1 MEWIKSRNPLDYK
14 IALEQMEEIVDKIIS
29 EDANETIWL
38 LEHNE
43 IYTAGTSTKEIHLNN
58 VKGATPIVK
67 TNRGGQ
73 LTFHGPGQR
82 IIYLMVN
89 LERFSYDIRKYVSFL
104 EQLIMNTLYEFN
116 ITTHRWDKAIGVW
129 TYKSINS
136 KKTIKKE
143 RQKIASIGI
152 RVRKKI
158 SFHGISV
165 NINPNLDFFD
175 KIIPC
180 GLEDSKATSAEDLGV
195 KISYN
200 DFDEVLKINFEKL
213 LKNYTNI

>member
-14 IALEQMEEIVDKIIS
+14 IALIRMEGIVDKIIS
-29 EDANETIWL
+29 GDEQETIWL

-43 IYTAGTSTKEIHLNN
+43 IYTAGTSTKDIHLEN
-58 VKGATPIVK
+58 VKGAPIIK

-116 ITTHRWDKAIGVW
+116 ISTHRWDKAIGVW
-129 TYKSINS
+129 TYKQINS
-136 KKTIKKE
+136 RKIVKKE
-143 RQKIASIGI
+143 RHKIASIGI

-165 NINPNLDFFD
+165 NIYPNLDFFD
-175 KIIPC
+175 KIVPC
-180 GLEDSKATSAEDLGV
+180 GLENSKATSAKELGV
-195 KISYN
+195 KVSYD
-200 DFDEVLKINFEKL
+200 DFDEALKFNFEKL
-213 LKNYTNI
+213 FRNYTKI

>member
-14 IALEQMEEIVDKIIS
+14 IALIRMEGIVDKIIS
-29 EDANETIWL
+29 GDEQETIWL

-43 IYTAGTSTKEIHLNN
+43 IYTAGTSTKDIHLEN
-58 VKGATPIVK
+58 VKGAPIIK

-116 ITTHRWDKAIGVW
+116 ISTHRWDKAIGVW
-129 TYKSINS
+129 TYKQINS
-136 KKTIKKE
+136 IKIVKKE
-143 RQKIASIGI
+143 RYKIASIGI

-175 KIIPC
+175 KIVPC
-180 GLEDSKATSAEDLGV
+180 GLENSKATSVKELGV
-195 KISYN
+195 KVSYN
-200 DFDEVLKINFEKL
+200 DFDEALKFNFEKL
-213 LKNYTNI
+213 LKNYTKI

>member
-14 IALEQMEEIVDKIIS
+14 IAIVRMEGIVDKIIS
-29 EDANETIWL
+29 GDDQETIWL

-43 IYTAGTSTKEIHLNN
+43 IYTAGTSTKDIHLEN
-58 VKGATPIVK
+58 VKGAPIIK

-82 IIYLMVN
+82 IIYLMIN
-89 LERFSYDIRKYVSFL
+89 LERFSYDIRKYVNFL

-116 ITTHRWDKAIGVW
+116 ISTHRWDKAIGVW
-129 TYKSINS
+129 TYKQINS
-136 KKTIKKE
+136 RKIVNKE
-143 RQKIASIGI
+143 RHKIASIGI

-175 KIIPC
+175 KIVLC
-180 GLEDSKATSAEDLGV
+180 GLENSKATSAKELGV
-195 KISYN
+195 KVSYN
-200 DFDEVLKINFEKL
+200 DFDEALKLNFEKL
-213 LKNYTNI
+213 LRNYTKI

>member
-14 IALEQMEEIVDKIIS
+14 IALIRMEGIVDKIIS
-29 EDANETIWL
+29 GDEQETIWL

-43 IYTAGTSTKEIHLNN
+43 IYTAGTSTKDIHLEN
-58 VKGATPIVK
+58 VKGAPIIK

-116 ITTHRWDKAIGVW
+116 ISTHRWDKAIGVW
-129 TYKSINS
+129 TYKQINS
-136 KKTIKKE
+136 KKIVKKE
-143 RQKIASIGI
+143 RHKIASIGI

-175 KIIPC
+175 KIVPC
-180 GLEDSKATSAEDLGV
+180 GLENSKATSAKELGV
-195 KISYN
+195 KVSYN
-200 DFDEVLKINFEKL
+200 DFDEALKFNFEKL
-213 LKNYTNI
+213 LRNYTKI

>member
-14 IALEQMEEIVDKIIS
+14 IALIRMEGIVDKIIS
-29 EDANETIWL
+29 GDEQETIWL

-43 IYTAGTSTKEIHLNN
+43 IYTAGTSTKDIHLEN
-58 VKGATPIVK
+58 VKGAPIIK

-89 LERFSYDIRKYVSFL
+89 LERFSYDIRKYVGFL

-116 ITTHRWDKAIGVW
+116 ISTHRWDKAIGVW
-129 TYKSINS
+129 TYKQINS
-136 KKTIKKE
+136 RKIVKKE
-143 RQKIASIGI
+143 RHKIASIGI

-165 NINPNLDFFD
+165 NIYPNLDFFD
-175 KIIPC
+175 KIVPC
-180 GLEDSKATSAEDLGV
+180 GLENSKATSAKELGV
-195 KISYN
+195 KVSYD
-200 DFDEVLKINFEKL
+200 DFDEALKFNFEKL
-213 LKNYTNI
+213 FRNYTKI

>member
-14 IALEQMEEIVDKIIS
+14 IALVRMEGIVDKIIS
-29 EDANETIWL
+29 GDEQETIWL

-43 IYTAGTSTKEIHLNN
+43 IYTAGTSTKDIHLKN
-58 VKGATPIVK
+58 VKGAPIIK

-116 ITTHRWDKAIGVW
+116 ISTHRWDKAIGVW
-129 TYKSINS
+129 TYKQINS
-136 KKTIKKE
+136 RKIVNKE
-143 RQKIASIGI
+143 RHKIASIGI

-175 KIIPC
+175 KIVPC
-180 GLEDSKATSAEDLGV
+180 GLENSKATSAKELGV

-200 DFDEVLKINFEKL
+200 DFDEALKLNFEKL
-213 LKNYTNI
+213 LRNYTKI

>member
-14 IALEQMEEIVDKIIS
+14 IALVQMEGIVNKIIS
-29 EDANETIWL
+29 GDQQETIWL

-43 IYTAGTSTKEIHLNN
+43 IYTAGTSTKDIHLEN
-58 VKGATPIVK
+58 VKSAPIIK

-82 IIYLMVN
+82 IIYLMLN

-116 ITTHRWDKAIGVW
+116 ISTHRWDKAIGVW
-129 TYKSINS
+129 TYKQINS
-136 KKTIKKE
+136 RKIVKKE
-143 RQKIASIGI
+143 RHKIASIGI

-165 NINPNLDFFD
+165 NIYPNLNFFD
-175 KIIPC
+175 QIIPC
-180 GLEDSKATSAEDLGV
+180 GLENSKATSAEDLGV

-213 LKNYTNI
+213 LKNYTKI

>member
-14 IALEQMEEIVDKIIS
+14 IAIVRMEGIVDKIIS
-29 EDANETIWL
+29 GNEQETIWL

-43 IYTAGTSTKEIHLNN
+43 IYTAGTSTKDIHLEN
-58 VKGATPIVK
+58 VKSAPIIK

-200 DFDEVLKINFEKL
+200 DFDEVLKITFEKL

>member
-1 MEWIKSRNPLDYK
+1 
-14 IALEQMEEIVDKIIS
+14 
-29 EDANETIWL
+29 
-38 LEHNE
+38 
-43 IYTAGTSTKEIHLNN
+43 
-58 VKGATPIVK
+58 
-67 TNRGGQ
+67 
-73 LTFHGPGQR
+73 
-82 IIYLMVN
+82 MVN

-200 DFDEVLKINFEKL
+200 DFDEVLKITFEKL

>member
-14 IALEQMEEIVDKIIS
+14 IALIRMEGIVDKIIS
-29 EDANETIWL
+29 GDEQETIWL

-43 IYTAGTSTKEIHLNN
+43 IYTAGTSTKDIHLEN
-58 VKGATPIVK
+58 VKGAPIIK

-116 ITTHRWDKAIGVW
+116 ISTHRWDKAIGVW
-129 TYKSINS
+129 TYKQINS
-136 KKTIKKE
+136 RKIVNKE
-143 RQKIASIGI
+143 RHKIASMGI

-175 KIIPC
+175 KIVPC
-180 GLEDSKATSAEDLGV
+180 GLENSKATSAKELGV
-195 KISYN
+195 KVSYN
-200 DFDEVLKINFEKL
+200 DFDEALKFNFEKL
-213 LKNYTNI
+213 LRNYTKI

>member
-14 IALEQMEEIVDKIIS
+14 IALVRMEGIVDKIIS
-29 EDANETIWL
+29 GDEQETIWL

-43 IYTAGTSTKEIHLNN
+43 IYTAGTSTKDIHLEN
-58 VKGATPIVK
+58 VKSAPIIK

-82 IIYLMVN
+82 IIYLMIN
-89 LERFSYDIRKYVSFL
+89 LERFSYDIRKYVNFL

-116 ITTHRWDKAIGVW
+116 ISTHRWDKAIGVW
-129 TYKSINS
+129 TYKQINS
-136 KKTIKKE
+136 RKIVNKE
-143 RQKIASIGI
+143 RHKIASIGI

-175 KIIPC
+175 KIVPC
-180 GLEDSKATSAEDLGV
+180 GLENSKATSAKELGV
-195 KISYN
+195 KVSYN
-200 DFDEVLKINFEKL
+200 DFDEALKFNFEKL
-213 LKNYTNI
+213 LRNYTKI

>member
-14 IALEQMEEIVDKIIS
+14 TALIRMEGIVDKIIS
-29 EDANETIWL
+29 GDEQETIWL

-43 IYTAGTSTKEIHLNN
+43 IYTAGTSTKDIHLEN
-58 VKGATPIVK
+58 VKGAPIIK

-116 ITTHRWDKAIGVW
+116 ISTHRWDKAIGVW
-129 TYKSINS
+129 TYKQINS
-136 KKTIKKE
+136 KKIVKKE
-143 RQKIASIGI
+143 RHKIASIGI

-175 KIIPC
+175 KIVPC
-180 GLEDSKATSAEDLGV
+180 GLENSKATSVKELGV
-195 KISYN
+195 KVSYN
-200 DFDEVLKINFEKL
+200 DFDEALKFNFEKL
-213 LKNYTNI
+213 LKNYTKI

>member
-14 IALEQMEEIVDKIIS
+14 IALIRMEGIVDKIIS
-29 EDANETIWL
+29 GDEQETIWL

-43 IYTAGTSTKEIHLNN
+43 IYTAGTSTKDIHLEN
-58 VKGATPIVK
+58 VKGAPIIK

-82 IIYLMVN
+82 IIYLMIN

-116 ITTHRWDKAIGVW
+116 ISTHRWDKAVGVW
-129 TYKSINS
+129 TYKQIISRKIVN
-136 KKTIKKE
+136 KE
-143 RQKIASIGI
+143 RHKIASIGI

-175 KIIPC
+175 KIVPC
-180 GLEDSKATSAEDLGV
+180 GLENSKATSAKELGV
-195 KISYN
+195 KVSYN
-200 DFDEVLKINFEKL
+200 DFD
-213 LKNYTNI
+213 

>member
-14 IALEQMEEIVDKIIS
+14 IAVARMEGIVDKIIS
-29 EDANETIWL
+29 GDEQETIWL

-43 IYTAGTSTKEIHLNN
+43 IYTAGTSTKDIHLEN
-58 VKGATPIVK
+58 VRGAPIIN

-89 LERFSYDIRKYVSFL
+89 LERFSYDIRKYVNFL

-116 ITTHRWDKAIGVW
+116 ISTHRWDKAIGVW
-129 TYKSINS
+129 TYKQINS
-136 KKTIKKE
+136 RKIIKKD
-143 RQKIASIGI
+143 RHKIASIGI

-175 KIIPC
+175 KIILC
-180 GLEDSKATSAEDLGV
+180 GLENTKATSAKELGV
-195 KISYN
+195 KISFN
-200 DFDEVLKINFEKL
+200 DFDEALKINFEKL
-213 LKNYTNI
+213 LKNYTKI

>member
-1 MEWIKSRNPLDYK
+1 MEWIKSRNPIDYK
-14 IALEQMEEIVDKIIS
+14 IALVRMEGIVDKIIS
-29 EDANETIWL
+29 GDEQETIWL

-43 IYTAGTSTKEIHLNN
+43 IYTAGTSTKDIHLEN
-58 VKGATPIVK
+58 VKGAPIIK

-116 ITTHRWDKAIGVW
+116 ISTHRWDKAIGVW
-129 TYKSINS
+129 TYKQINS
-136 KKTIKKE
+136 RKIVNKE
-143 RQKIASIGI
+143 RHKIASIGI

-175 KIIPC
+175 KIVPC
-180 GLEDSKATSAEDLGV
+180 GLENSKATSAKELGV
-195 KISYN
+195 KVSYD
-200 DFDEVLKINFEKL
+200 DFDEALKFNFEKL
-213 LKNYTNI
+213 FRNYTKI

>member
-14 IALEQMEEIVDKIIS
+14 IALLRMEGIVDKIIS
-29 EDANETIWL
+29 GDEQETIWL

-43 IYTAGTSTKEIHLNN
+43 IYTAGTSTKDIHLEN
-58 VKGATPIVK
+58 VKGAPIIK

-116 ITTHRWDKAIGVW
+116 ISTHRWDKAIGVW
-129 TYKSINS
+129 TYKQINS
-136 KKTIKKE
+136 RKIVKKE
-143 RQKIASIGI
+143 RHKIASIGI

-165 NINPNLDFFD
+165 NIYPNLDFFD
-175 KIIPC
+175 KIVPC
-180 GLEDSKATSAEDLGV
+180 GLENSKATSAKELGV
-195 KISYN
+195 KVSYD
-200 DFDEVLKINFEKL
+200 DFDEALKFNFEKL
-213 LKNYTNI
+213 FRNYTKI

>member
-14 IALEQMEEIVDKIIS
+14 IALVRMEGIVDKIIS
-29 EDANETIWL
+29 GDEQETIWL

-43 IYTAGTSTKEIHLNN
+43 IYTAGTSTKDIHLENI
-58 VKGATPIVK
+58 KGAQIIK

-89 LERFSYDIRKYVSFL
+89 LERFSYDIRKYVNFL

-116 ITTHRWDKAIGVW
+116 ISTHRWDKAIGVW
-129 TYKSINS
+129 TYKQINS
-136 KKTIKKE
+136 RKIVNRE
-143 RQKIASIGI
+143 RHKIASIGI

-158 SFHGISV
+158 AFHGVSV
-165 NINPNLDFFD
+165 NIYPNLNYFD
-175 KIIPC
+175 NIIPC
-180 GLEDSKATSAEDLGV
+180 GLENSKATSVYDLGI
-195 KISYN
+195 KITYN
-200 DFDEVLKINFEKL
+200 DFDKALRYSFEKL
-213 LKNYTNI
+213 LKNI

>member
-14 IALEQMEEIVDKIIS
+14 IALVRMEGIVDKIIS
-29 EDANETIWL
+29 GDEQETIWL

-43 IYTAGTSTKEIHLNN
+43 IYTAGTSTKDIHLEN
-58 VKGATPIVK
+58 VKSAPIIK

-104 EQLIMNTLYEFN
+104 EQLTMNTLYEFN

>member
-14 IALEQMEEIVDKIIS
+14 IAIARMEGIVDKIIS
-29 EDANETIWL
+29 GDEQETIWL

-43 IYTAGTSTKEIHLNN
+43 IYTAGTSTKDIHLEN
-58 VKGATPIVK
+58 VRGAPIIN

-89 LERFSYDIRKYVSFL
+89 LERFSYDIRKYVNFL

-116 ITTHRWDKAIGVW
+116 ISTHRWDKAIGVW
-129 TYKSINS
+129 TYKQNS
-136 KKTIKKE
+136 RKIIMKD
-143 RQKIASIGI
+143 RHKIASIGI

-175 KIIPC
+175 KIILC
-180 GLEDSKATSAEDLGV
+180 GLENTKATSAKELGV
-195 KISYN
+195 KISFN
-200 DFDEVLKINFEKL
+200 DFDEALKFNFEKL
-213 LKNYTNI
+213 LKNYAKI

>member
-14 IALEQMEEIVDKIIS
+14 IALIRMEGIVDKIIS
-29 EDANETIWL
+29 GDEQETIWL

-43 IYTAGTSTKEIHLNN
+43 IYTAGTSTKDIHLEN
-58 VKGATPIVK
+58 VKGAPIIK

-116 ITTHRWDKAIGVW
+116 ISTHRWDKAIGVW
-129 TYKSINS
+129 TYKQINS
-136 KKTIKKE
+136 RKIVKKE
-143 RQKIASIGI
+143 RHKIASIGI

-175 KIIPC
+175 KIVPC
-180 GLEDSKATSAEDLGV
+180 GLENSKATSAKELGV
-195 KISYN
+195 KVSYD
-200 DFDEVLKINFEKL
+200 DFDEALKFNFEKL
-213 LKNYTNI
+213 FSNYTKI

>member
-14 IALEQMEEIVDKIIS
+14 IALARMEGIVDKIIS
-29 EDANETIWL
+29 GDEQETIWL

-43 IYTAGTSTKEIHLNN
+43 IYTAGTSTKDIHLKN
-58 VKGATPIVK
+58 VKGAPIIK

-82 IIYLMVN
+82 IIYLMIN
-89 LERFSYDIRKYVSFL
+89 LERFSCDIRKYVNFL
-104 EQLIMNTLYEFN
+104 EQLIMNTLYKFN
-116 ITTHRWDKAIGVW
+116 ISTHRWDKAVGVW
-129 TYKSINS
+129 TYKQINS
-136 KKTIKKE
+136 RKIVNKE
-143 RQKIASIGI
+143 RHKIASIGI

-175 KIIPC
+175 KIVPC
-180 GLEDSKATSAEDLGV
+180 GLENSKATSVKELGV
-195 KISYN
+195 KVSYN
-200 DFDEVLKINFEKL
+200 DFDEALKFNFEKL
-213 LKNYTNI
+213 LKNYTKI

>member
-14 IALEQMEEIVDKIIS
+14 IALAQMEEIVDKVIIG
-29 EDANETIWL
+29 DAQETIWL

-43 IYTAGTSTKEIHLNN
+43 IYTAGTSTKDIHLKN
-58 VKGATPIVK
+58 VKGAPIIK

-89 LERFSYDIRKYVSFL
+89 LERFSCDIKKYVSFL
-104 EQLIMNTLYEFN
+104 EQLIMNTLFEFN
-116 ITTHRWDKAIGVW
+116 ISTHRWDKAIGVW
-129 TYKSINS
+129 TYKQINS
-136 KKTIKKE
+136 IKIVKKE
-143 RQKIASIGI
+143 RYKIASIGI

-165 NINPNLDFFD
+165 NINPNLNFFD
-175 KIIPC
+175 KIVPC
-180 GLEDSKATSAEDLGV
+180 GLENSKATSAKELGV
-195 KISYN
+195 KVSYN
-200 DFDEVLKINFEKL
+200 DFDEALKFNFEKL
-213 LKNYTNI
+213 LKNYTKI

>member
-14 IALEQMEEIVDKIIS
+14 IALVRMEGIVDKIIS
-29 EDANETIWL
+29 GNAQETIWL

-43 IYTAGTSTKEIHLNN
+43 IYTAGTSTKDIHLEN
-58 VKGATPIVK
+58 VKGAPIIK

-116 ITTHRWDKAIGVW
+116 ISTHRWDKAIGVW
-129 TYKSINS
+129 TYKQINS
-136 KKTIKKE
+136 RKIVNKE
-143 RQKIASIGI
+143 RHKIASIGI

-175 KIIPC
+175 KIVPC
-180 GLEDSKATSAEDLGV
+180 GLENSKATSAKELGV
-195 KISYN
+195 KVSYN
-200 DFDEVLKINFEKL
+200 DFDEALKFNFEKL
-213 LKNYTNI
+213 LRNYTKI

>member
-14 IALEQMEEIVDKIIS
+14 IALIRMEGIVDKIIS
-29 EDANETIWL
+29 GDEQETIWL

-213 LKNYTNI
+213 LKNYIKI

>member
-14 IALEQMEEIVDKIIS
+14 IALIRMEGIVDKIIS
-29 EDANETIWL
+29 GDEQETIWL

-43 IYTAGTSTKEIHLNN
+43 IYTAGTSTKNIHLEN
-58 VKGATPIVK
+58 VKGAPIIK

-116 ITTHRWDKAIGVW
+116 ISTHRWDKAIGVW
-129 TYKSINS
+129 TYKQINS
-136 KKTIKKE
+136 RKIVKKE
-143 RQKIASIGI
+143 RYKIASIGI

-165 NINPNLDFFD
+165 NINPNLNFFD
-175 KIIPC
+175 KIVPC
-180 GLEDSKATSAEDLGV
+180 GLENSKATSVKELGV
-195 KISYN
+195 KVSYN
-200 DFDEVLKINFEKL
+200 DFDEALKFNFEKL
-213 LKNYTNI
+213 LKNYTKI

>member
-14 IALEQMEEIVDKIIS
+14 IALVQMEGIVNKIIS
-29 EDANETIWL
+29 GDQQETIWL

-43 IYTAGTSTKEIHLNN
+43 IYTAGTSTKDIHLEN
-58 VKGATPIVK
+58 VKSAPIIK

-129 TYKSINS
+129 THKSINS

-175 KIIPC
+175 KIVPC
-180 GLEDSKATSAEDLGV
+180 GLENSKATSAEDLGV

>member
-14 IALEQMEEIVDKIIS
+14 IALVRMEGIVDKIIS
-29 EDANETIWL
+29 GDEQETIWL

-43 IYTAGTSTKEIHLNN
+43 IYTAGTSTKDIHLEN
-58 VKGATPIVK
+58 VKGAPIIK

-82 IIYLMVN
+82 IIYLMIN
-89 LERFSYDIRKYVSFL
+89 LERFSYDIRKYVNFL

-116 ITTHRWDKAIGVW
+116 ISTHRWDKAIGVW
-129 TYKSINS
+129 TYKQINS
-136 KKTIKKE
+136 RKIVNKE
-143 RQKIASIGI
+143 RHKIASIGI

-175 KIIPC
+175 KIVPC
-180 GLEDSKATSAEDLGV
+180 GLENSKATSAKELGV
-195 KISYN
+195 KVSYN
-200 DFDEVLKINFEKL
+200 DFDEALKFNFEKL
-213 LKNYTNI
+213 FKNYTKI

>member
-14 IALEQMEEIVDKIIS
+14 IAIVRMEGIVDKIIS
-29 EDANETIWL
+29 GDDQETIWL

-43 IYTAGTSTKEIHLNN
+43 IYTAGTSTKDIHLEN
-58 VKGATPIVK
+58 VKGAPIIK

-82 IIYLMVN
+82 IIYLMIN
-89 LERFSYDIRKYVSFL
+89 LERFSYDIRKYVNFL

-116 ITTHRWDKAIGVW
+116 ISTHRWDKAIGVW
-129 TYKSINS
+129 TYKQINS
-136 KKTIKKE
+136 RKIVNKE
-143 RQKIASIGI
+143 RHKIASIGI

-165 NINPNLDFFD
+165 NIYPNLDFFD
-175 KIIPC
+175 KIVPC
-180 GLEDSKATSAEDLGV
+180 GLENSKATSAKELGV
-195 KISYN
+195 KVSYN
-200 DFDEVLKINFEKL
+200 DFDEALKFNFEKL
-213 LKNYTNI
+213 LKNYTKI

>member
-14 IALEQMEEIVDKIIS
+14 IALLRMEGIVDKIIS
-29 EDANETIWL
+29 GDEQETIWL

-43 IYTAGTSTKEIHLNN
+43 IYTAGTSTKDIHLEN
-58 VKGATPIVK
+58 VKGAPIIK

-116 ITTHRWDKAIGVW
+116 ISTHRWDKAIGVW
-129 TYKSINS
+129 TYKQINS
-136 KKTIKKE
+136 RKIVKKE
-143 RQKIASIGI
+143 RHKIASIGI

-175 KIIPC
+175 KIVPC
-180 GLEDSKATSAEDLGV
+180 GLENSKATSAKELGV
-195 KISYN
+195 KVSYN
-200 DFDEVLKINFEKL
+200 DFDEALKFNFEKL
-213 LKNYTNI
+213 LKNYTKI